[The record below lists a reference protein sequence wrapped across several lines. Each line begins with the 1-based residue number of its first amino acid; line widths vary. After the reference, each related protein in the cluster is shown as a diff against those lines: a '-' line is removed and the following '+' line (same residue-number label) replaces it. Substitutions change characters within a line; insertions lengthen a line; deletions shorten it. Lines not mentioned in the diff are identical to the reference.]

1 MADFDELSFCSK
13 RESEEFVS
21 ANILRATVA
30 TNGYQG
36 GDSGHGSR
44 TYFSLEDLGSTDID
58 IRAERGKVEIMLGG
72 DCELDTF
79 IQALRWAAD
88 TLAGMVK

>member
-13 RESEEFVS
+13 RESEVFVS